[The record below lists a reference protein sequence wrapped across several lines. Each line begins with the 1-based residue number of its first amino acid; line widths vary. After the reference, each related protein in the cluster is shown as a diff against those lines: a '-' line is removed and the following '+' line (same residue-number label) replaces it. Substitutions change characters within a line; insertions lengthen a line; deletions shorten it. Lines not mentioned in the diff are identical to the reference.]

1 MRIKTLQNLYSM
13 KQLGQDMVQPGL
25 DELQKSIS
33 QTHDMYLFMLDFPYY
48 LGQLTRE
55 GLEKENLKYYP
66 NAQKIADLKLLRNSS
81 LANMLFERTGPLKK
95 KQFANWN
102 LMEEQLRTVYEMLL
116 QEEFVKD
123 YLVFEAPNF
132 EQQQYFLETLYDW
145 LFNVSEPFNELMTE
159 VYPFWDDDEP
169 TIYREII
176 KTLHAAKEDHL
187 NISAPVNPN
196 ADEVLFGKKL
206 LRTVIEDTETLEEH
220 IASVTQNW
228 DPSRIAVIDLIVL
241 KMAIAEFTSF
251 EQIPVKVTIN
261 EYLDIIKNYST
272 PNSSRFVNGVLDNV
286 RLKLEKENRLQKSGR
301 GLKDS

>member
-55 GLEKENLKYYP
+55 DLEKENLKYYP
-66 NAQKIADLKLLRNSS
+66 NAKKIADLKLLRDSS

-102 LMEEQLRTVYEMLL
+102 LMEEQLRTVYEMLQ
-116 QEEFVKD
+116 QEEFVTD
-123 YLVFEAPNF
+123 YLVFESPNF

-176 KTLHAAKEDHL
+176 KTLNAAKEEHL
-187 NISAPVNPN
+187 HISPPVNPN
-196 ADEVLFGKKL
+196 ADEGLFGKKL
-206 LRTVIEDTETLEEH
+206 LRAVIEDSETLEEH